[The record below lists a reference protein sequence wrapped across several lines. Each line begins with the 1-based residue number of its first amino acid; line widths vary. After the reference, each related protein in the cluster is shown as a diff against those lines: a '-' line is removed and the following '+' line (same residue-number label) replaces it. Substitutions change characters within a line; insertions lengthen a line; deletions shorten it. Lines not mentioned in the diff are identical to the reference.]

1 MVRRSLAVWLVM
13 LGVASVNGALREALL
28 IPTTGVLAGR
38 AISTLMLSVLV
49 FLLTCFTIRWIRPGS
64 SREAW
69 SIGGLWVAL
78 TLGFEFLGGHFL
90 FGDSWSQLL
99 EEYNVLQGRIWILVL
114 ITIAIAPALCARSL
128 GLLAPAATR

>member
-1 MVRRSLAVWLVM
+1 VVRRSLVVWLLM
-13 LGVASVNGALREALL
+13 LGGASVNGALRETLL

-38 AISTLMLSVLV
+38 AISTLILSLLV
-49 FLLTCFTIRWIRPGS
+49 VLLTYLTIRWICPRS

-90 FGDSWSQLL
+90 FGNSWSQLL
-99 EEYNVLQGRIWILVL
+99 EEYNVLQGRIWVLVL

-128 GLLAPAATR
+128 GLLTRVALR